1 MAGPIRISILA
12 NGAQARREATVTA
25 RAYTGMGGAIKRGG
39 ALLGLTG
46 LAAAAVGVTKSAIN
60 LEGQFSQTMNM
71 IRASTD
77 APSAELEKMRGLA
90 MKLGAD
96 TSYSANEAADAMLEL
111 AKAGIDTKTI
121 MGGGVAGTL
130 QLAAAGGTELG
141 TAATIASNALNAF
154 NLEGRDMAAV
164 AAALAGGANASSASV
179 ESLGQGLQQ
188 VGPSAVNAGL
198 SIQETVAA
206 LSAFDAAGVKGSDA
220 GTSLKT
226 MLARL
231 VPDNEKAAAGMETLG
246 VNALDAEGNFRSLTD
261 IAGQLQRGMKGL
273 SDAER
278 TRALNA
284 AFGSDASRA
293 AIVLSKEGAAGL
305 RDYVKATND
314 QGAAQKM
321 AEARMEG
328 TKGALERLSGAVET
342 AQLKLGQKL
351 SPAVTKGAD
360 VLADKLVPAMESGI
374 DMAEEF
380 GRTVEPAVKAVIG
393 VLEDLVPSASE
404 AGGVFDNV
412 LIPSVRVLATL
423 VEGAA
428 KAVDALPDP
437 IKGVALQAGIAALV
451 LPRLSAA
458 ATSAGVAMRNG
469 ATYARVLGLELRDAS
484 SRAALAQTAMTRLS
498 GAAKTAAGIGGMVAL
513 TSAAGASNKALSA
526 LGMTAGG
533 AMLGFSV
540 GGPWGAAIGGGA
552 GLLAGLWS
560 ATRKADGATASLGAT
575 AAAQQQKIDDLAGA
589 FHGLSG
595 AIDETTRKTALKEL
609 SDRDMLGT
617 LQMVG
622 VSTRDAIDATL
633 GNEGA
638 QRRVAAAINQARDA
652 AANIDPLLKAQG
664 QSGTKLA
671 QAADA
676 AAGGMKRL
684 GFDMSEARLAAIE
697 NYRATAP
704 LGQLYRGLPKK
715 AITEIRTKG
724 APESL
729 KDVRRLK
736 RQFDLTPKQ
745 IRTVLRAANVPATRK
760 EIENLSKRARD
771 LGRQRPTVRVNA
783 NTKVADGAV
792 SKIDR
797 ALRKVSSFVA
807 KPVAELDDKASKQT
821 NAARDRLQN
830 LGKMNPRPVVSLTDR
845 ATVPINS
852 IRDNLGRLR
861 DKSITITTYER
872 TIRTSGGGGGGG
884 GAAPRMAPGALIP
897 RAGDLLERAAGKRAE
912 SAGTRLIRR
921 LLKGVDAG
929 SQGASKAVERLNSYI
944 ERTINSRIKDDKK
957 AAARTKAILNGLAD
971 EQKALAKNGREQDR
985 NQRKLDTAIQKHKDL
1000 VDAAKQYAA
1009 TIKDSIVTFGDVT
1022 ELGRKDGSDKVS
1034 LGVMLTQLEQ
1044 RAESAKRYATL
1055 IEQLRKSGLNSTSIQ
1070 DLLDKGPEAGLA
1082 TAEAIAGGGAAAVD
1096 QINKLTKDLAGT
1108 GGKLGDQMKNAY
1120 HSAGIKAAQGLV
1132 DGLEK
1137 SQKRLEK
1144 VAQKLA
1150 NAMTKAVKKAL
1161 GIKSPSRVFR
1171 DVGDQTVKGLA
1182 IGLDETYVK
1191 RQGQRVATSLRDGF
1205 GTPALDAYASSG
1217 GATSAR
1223 AVTVTL
1229 RAEEVDRLRRG
1240 KEIQMDLDFYQAH
1253 GGRARATGKVGG

>member
-60 LEGQFSQTMNM
+60 LEGQFSQTMNL

-231 VPDNEKAAAGMETLG
+231 VPDNEKAAGAMETLG

-351 SPAVTKGAD
+351 APAVTKGAD

-374 DMAEEF
+374 AGAEEF

-393 VLEDLVPSASE
+393 VLEDLVPAASE

-428 KAVDALPDP
+428 TAVDALPDP

-498 GAAKTAAGIGGMVAL
+498 GAARTAAGIGGMVAL
-513 TSAAGASNKALSA
+513 TSAAGASNKALGA
-526 LGMTAGG
+526 LGTTAGG

-575 AAAQQQKIDDLAGA
+575 AEAQKQKINDLAA
-589 FHGLSG
+589 SFHGLSG

-704 LGQLYRGLPKK
+704 LGQLYRGLPKDVVTK
-715 AITEIRTKG
+715 IRTQG
-724 APESL
+724 APSTL
-729 KDVRRLK
+729 QDIRRLK
-736 RQFDLTPKQ
+736 RQFDLTPRQ
-745 IRTVLRAANVPATRK
+745 VRTLIRASGVPATRK
-760 EIENLSKRARD
+760 DLAGLTKDARD

-797 ALRKVSSFVA
+797 ALRKVSSFIA

-845 ATVPINS
+845 ATTPINS
-852 IRDNLGRLR
+852 IRDNLGRLH
-861 DKSITITTYER
+861 DKSITITTYQR
-872 TIRTSGGGGGGG
+872 TVPMGGGGGG

-929 SQGASKAVERLNSYI
+929 SQGASKAVERLNGYI

-1044 RAESAKRYATL
+1044 RAESAKRYAML

-1120 HSAGIKAAQGLV
+1120 HSAGIKAAQGMV
-1132 DGLEK
+1132 SGLEK

-1144 VAQKLA
+1144 VAQRLA